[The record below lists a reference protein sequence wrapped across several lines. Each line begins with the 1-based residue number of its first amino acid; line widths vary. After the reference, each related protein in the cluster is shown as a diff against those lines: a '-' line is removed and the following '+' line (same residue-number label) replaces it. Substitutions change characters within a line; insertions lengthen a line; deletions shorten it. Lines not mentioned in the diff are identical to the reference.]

1 MRSSVH
7 AFCKKPTAQKG
18 TDHIMKI
25 RKIAAPIALCF
36 AAVML
41 TACGANDNN
50 GSTNGTTNGS
60 ANNSTT
66 QNGVMGDSGSG
77 ASDPQNG
84 DGNAIG
90 ENGARNGAE
99 NARNGADGAR
109 TGDIDGDGFIE
120 DVVTGAEDIVDDAVT
135 GAEDII
141 DDILPGENDNNTMTT
156 TQTR

>member
-1 MRSSVH
+1 
-7 AFCKKPTAQKG
+7 
-18 TDHIMKI
+18 MKI
-25 RKIAAPIALCF
+25 KKFAAPIALCC

-90 ENGARNGAE
+90 ENCARIGSDNRG
-99 NARNGADGAR
+99 

>member
-7 AFCKKPTAQKG
+7 AFCKKPTDKKG
-18 TDHIMKI
+18 TDHMKI
-25 RKIAAPIALCF
+25 KKFAAPIALCC

-41 TACGANDNN
+41 TACGANNNN
-50 GSTNGTTNGS
+50 GSTNGTTNG
-60 ANNSTT
+60 TT
-66 QNGVMGDSGSG
+66 QNGVMGDSGNN
-77 ASDPQNG
+77 DPQNG
-84 DGNAIG
+84 DGSAIG

-141 DDILPGENDNNTMTT
+141 DDILPGEHDNNTMTT

>member
-1 MRSSVH
+1 
-7 AFCKKPTAQKG
+7 
-18 TDHIMKI
+18 MKI

-36 AAVML
+36 AVVML
-41 TACGANDNN
+41 TACGANNNN
-50 GSTNGTTNGS
+50 GSTNGTTNG
-60 ANNSTT
+60 TT

-90 ENGARNGAE
+90 ENGARIGSDNRG
-99 NARNGADGAR
+99 

-141 DDILPGENDNNTMTT
+141 DDILPGEHDNNTMTT